1 MYHEPVLLKES
12 IEGLNIRPGGIYVDL
27 TYGGGGHAREIL
39 KYLGEGRLF
48 AFDVDRDAGADVIKD
63 KRFEFIRGNFRY
75 AGNFLRYRRVTAV
88 DGALA
93 DLGVSSHHLDE
104 AGRGFSFRFDSLLDM
119 RMNQEAVLSA
129 MTIVNNY
136 GKDELARI
144 FREYGE
150 VQNVKKL
157 AEKIF
162 SCRTRREI
170 KTSGELVEA
179 IGECIPRDNRNKY
192 LARVFQALRI
202 EVNDEINSLKEMMA
216 SVTGLMKGGGRFCV
230 ITYHSLED
238 RLVKNFF
245 RSGNFGGNVQSD
257 IYGNREVP
265 FKQVSKGV
273 ITPGNG
279 EIKRNNRSRSARL
292 RIAERI

>member
-12 IEGLNIRPGGIYVDL
+12 IEGLNIRSGGIYVDL

-39 KYLGEGRLF
+39 QYLGEGRLF
-48 AFDVDRDAGADVIKD
+48 AFDVDRDAGAAVIKD

-75 AGNFLRYRRVTAV
+75 AGNFLRYRKVTAV

-119 RMNQEAVLSA
+119 RMNQEADLSA

-136 GKDELARI
+136 GKEELERI

-157 AEKIF
+157 AEKIVT
-162 SCRTRREI
+162 CRTRREI

-179 IGECIPRDNRNKY
+179 ISECIPRDNRNKY

-202 EVNDEINSLKEMMA
+202 EVNDEINSLKEMIA
-216 SVTGLMKGGGRFCV
+216 SVTGLLKEGGRFCI

-273 ITPGNG
+273 IIPGNG